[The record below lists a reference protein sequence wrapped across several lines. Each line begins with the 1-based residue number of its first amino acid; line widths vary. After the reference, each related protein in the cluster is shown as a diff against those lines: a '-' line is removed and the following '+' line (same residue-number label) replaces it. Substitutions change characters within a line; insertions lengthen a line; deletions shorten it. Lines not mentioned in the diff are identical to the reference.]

1 VPARCATG
9 WIATTNSSA
18 APASAICCA
27 RLPCHDPSA
36 KSTSAAPADAFSERR
51 GQQHQRGD
59 RCDARELRHRRLES
73 IAEVMGRVRH
83 RCESARSE
91 IGERS
96 AGEREEEQHPAGRT
110 EPEPAVE
117 TARER
122 ADRIHGGR
130 GRASERTGCEARAR
144 ERSVCSREIGG
155 EHDGRFGA
163 LLGGTEVRATEQQR
177 ARERIDARDAR
188 LVGRRSRALHA
199 LVESARFVAPGA
211 LDSFD
216 HGTRQTR
223 ERRGRNGGE
232 RQVAG
237 RCEIERGRGRRRLQS
252 GRRVL
257 RPSDCERTQ
266 SQDQREP
273 QRGESASQSQPGHT
287 LPLFGSTPS
296 SGRPFHA
303 RVSADLHVELIGK
316 PHGRD

>member
-1 VPARCATG
+1 LRR
-9 WIATTNSSA
+9 A
-18 APASAICCA
+18 ACQ
-27 RLPCHDPSA
+27 REEHERR
-36 KSTSAAPADAFSERR
+36 TRHAFSERS

-83 RCESARSE
+83 RCESARTE

-96 AGEREEEQHPAGRT
+96 AGEREEEQHPAGRA

-130 GRASERTGCEARAR
+130 GGASERTGCEARAR
-144 ERSVCSREIGG
+144 QRSVRSREIGG

-163 LLGGTEVRATEQQR
+163 LLGRTEVCAAEQQR

-199 LVESARFVAPGA
+199 LFESARLVAPGA

-237 RCEIERGRGRRRLQS
+237 RCEIERKRGRRLLLRS
-252 GRRVL
+252 GSRVL
-257 RPSDCERTQ
+257 RPSGCERTQ

-287 LPLFGSTPS
+287 LPLFGPTSFRADPSTPVYRRTCTWS
-296 SGRPFHA
+296 
-303 RVSADLHVELIGK
+303 
-316 PHGRD
+316 